1 VEPTHRSF
9 SYPLSYALIVLPVT
23 ISRWLEFRGHNVSS
37 AATFFGVIMFNL
49 SGAINVL
56 LFLIFKPQ
64 LLLFPRPDELPHPEI
79 ELETAKSEH
88 GSEPTTAGLADEGA
102 GSSGRVSDVGI

>member
-1 VEPTHRSF
+1 
-9 SYPLSYALIVLPVT
+9 
-23 ISRWLEFRGHNVSS
+23 
-37 AATFFGVIMFNL
+37 MFNL

-64 LLLFPRPDELPHPEI
+64 LLLFPRPDELAHPI

-88 GSEPTTAGLADEGA
+88 SSEPTTAGLADEGA
-102 GSSGRVSDVGI
+102 GTSGRISDEGI